1 MEDKRLKKSFA
12 LLTTILL
19 VILFSF
25 LSIRMV
31 ETNLMSSNLNKLKYL
46 HLQSTIHMDTIIE
59 YVKTHTNEEI
69 TEYKSTWNDDRFS
82 IMITTDESN
91 SSIYYISIEIS
102 DESHIRLSQKIIK

>member
-12 LLTTILL
+12 LLTTISL

-31 ETNLMSSNLNKLKYL
+31 ETNLMGSNLNKLKYL
-46 HLQSTIHMDTIIE
+46 HLQATIHMDRVIEYIKKHTDVEIIE
-59 YVKTHTNEEI
+59 YENKWNNERFFI
-69 TEYKSTWNDDRFS
+69 TISK
-82 IMITTDESN
+82 DETN
-91 SSIYYISIEIS
+91 SSIYYTSIETI